1 MLVHLR
7 YPLSLNN
14 IKPLCLSFIIY
25 NFDKQEFFTIN
36 KFIFL
41 EIVAEKANEG
51 RSSVDV
57 ALMSTSKTIYT
68 TCTSRTSPCRNSF
81 AVFQLQT
88 AQAPSSRHT
97 DSQHKGMS
105 L

>member
-1 MLVHLR
+1 MTLV
-7 YPLSLNN
+7 
-14 IKPLCLSFIIY
+14 Y
-25 NFDKQEFFTIN
+25 NLQYFDKREFFTIN

-51 RSSVDV
+51 RSLEDV

-68 TCTSRTSPCRNSF
+68 TCSSRTSPCRNSF